1 MAVQH
6 KKTSISQKPK
16 TREELTAENK
26 ALGQKVAALEAVKT
40 SLEAQVT
47 DLQIAL
53 CDVYEMAAL
62 SGGTG
67 GE

>member
-6 KKTSISQKPK
+6 KETSIAQKPK
-16 TREELTAENK
+16 TPEELTAENK
-26 ALGQKVAALEAVKT
+26 ALGEKVAALEAVKT

-47 DLQIAL
+47 DLQLAL
-53 CDVYEMAAL
+53 CDVYEMAAM

>member
-6 KKTSISQKPK
+6 KETSIAQKPK
-16 TREELTAENK
+16 TPEELTAENK
-26 ALGQKVAALEAVKT
+26 ALKSTAAA
-40 SLEAQVT
+40 LEAQVT
-47 DLQIAL
+47 DLQLAL
-53 CDVYEMAAL
+53 CDVYEMAAM

>member
-1 MAVQH
+1 MAIQH
-6 KKTSISQKPK
+6 KQTSIAKRPK
-16 TREELTAENK
+16 TPEELTAENK
-26 ALGQKVAALEAVKT
+26 ALGEKVAALEAVKT

-47 DLQIAL
+47 DLQLAL

-62 SGGTG
+62 GGGNG